1 MAMYIDVTPL
11 PKSGKYRLNKAVIID
26 GVHIPPKFKW
36 DGASIPRFLW
46 RIIGSPFQ
54 PKLMVPSLVHDYLY
68 GEGEASGYTRKE
80 ADKLFKKLLMAN
92 GVDEERAESMYAGV
106 RWGGGSHYG

>member
-26 GVHIPPKFKW
+26 GVHVPAGFEW

-46 RIIGSPFQ
+46 RIVDSPFQ
-54 PKLMVPSLVHDYLY
+54 PDLMVPSLVHDYLY
-68 GEGEASGYTRKE
+68 SQGDKSGYIRE
-80 ADKLFKKLLMAN
+80 QADKLFKKLLIAN
-92 GVDEERAESMYAGV
+92 GVDEDLAKTMYAGV
-106 RWGGGSHYG
+106 KVGGGSHYG